1 MNILNLPAPTAG
13 AEFGQALGSL
23 LGQAGS
29 QGLDVY
35 TTNKAMELLDQKI
48 PRTETM
54 EDTNVQGPQ
63 FYNQIQQEE
72 MIRETP
78 WYLRSKVKGLMEQ
91 RNLAAGQEIQN
102 ANIYKDLASDIMKQ
116 VYSSADPQTLQ
127 AFGDYA
133 IKLYR
138 QGYNTAQATTK
149 LTQMAN
155 TLAAGGA
162 AFEKSLPVTFN
173 PLEKLYRSV
182 TGTAVPEETIKESLA
197 VFYKPFKDL
206 GANDEFRRIA
216 AEKGYTP
223 VMVEE
228 IIGGKISPQ
237 VINYLNTETKNVT
250 PANLKN
256 QIEEVFKIDP
266 NTNLILL
273 RDKFINTGK
282 IGFVDYLQAA
292 SELSN
297 ENKIKLNQDQLKQLR
312 IIQNPEKDA
321 FRNFKETLNDPK
333 TYKQILKSLVGG
345 IGITGTE
352 EELRNRLAGKK

>member
-63 FYNQIQQEE
+63 FYNQRQQEE
-72 MIRETP
+72 MLRETP

-102 ANIYKDLASDIMKQ
+102 ANIYKDLASDIIKQ
-116 VYSSADPQTLQ
+116 IMPGAGPQTLQ
-127 AFGDYA
+127 LFGDYA

-138 QGYNTAQATTK
+138 EGVNTAQATTE
-149 LTQMAN
+149 LTKMAN
-155 TLAAGGA
+155 TLAAAGGA
-162 AFEKSLPVTFN
+162 FEQSLPITFS

-197 VFYKPFKDL
+197 TFYKPFKDL
-206 GANDEFRRIA
+206 GANDEFTKIA
-216 AEKGYTP
+216 TDKGYPP

-228 IIGGKISPQ
+228 IKGAKINPQ
-237 VINYLNTETKNVT
+237 VTNFLNKEIKNVK
-250 PANLKN
+250 PENLKN
-256 QIEEVFKIDP
+256 QIEEVLKIDP

-273 RDKFINTGK
+273 REKFVNTGK
-282 IGFVDYLQAA
+282 IGFVDFLQAA
-292 SELSN
+292 SEISN
-297 ENKIKLNQDQLKQLR
+297 ENKIKYNNEQLKQLGT
-312 IIQNPEKDA
+312 IQRPEKDA
-321 FRNFKETLNDPK
+321 FRKIKESLYDPK
-333 TYKQILKSLVGG
+333 TYKSILNFLARGSL
-345 IGITGTE
+345 IRTPE
-352 EELRNRLAGKK
+352 KFEGKK

>member
-63 FYNQIQQEE
+63 FYNQRQQEE
-72 MIRETP
+72 MLRETP

-91 RNLAAGQEIQN
+91 RNLAAGQEIEN
-102 ANIYKDLASDIMKQ
+102 ANIYKDLASDILKQ
-116 VYSSADPQTLQ
+116 IMPGAGPQILQ
-127 AFGDYA
+127 LFGDKA
-133 IKLYR
+133 IELYR
-138 QGYNTAQATTK
+138 KGVNTAQATTE
-149 LTQMAN
+149 LTKMAN

-162 AFEKSLPVTFN
+162 AFEQSLPITFN
-173 PLEKLYRSV
+173 PLTKLYRSLS
-182 TGTAVPEETIKESLA
+182 GTAVPEETIKESLA
-197 VFYKPFKDL
+197 TFYKPFRDL
-206 GANDEFRRIA
+206 GANDEFTKIA
-216 AEKGYTP
+216 FDKGYTSE
-223 VMVEE
+223 MIEE
-228 IIGGKISPQ
+228 IKGAKISPQ
-237 VINYLNTETKNVT
+237 VNNYLNKEIKNVT

-273 RDKFINTGK
+273 REKFINTDK
-282 IGFVDYLQAA
+282 IGFGDYLQAA

-297 ENKIKLNQDQLKQLR
+297 ENKIKLNQDQLKQLAT
-312 IIQNPEKDA
+312 IQKPNKDA
-321 FRNFKETLNDPK
+321 VRKLKETLNDPK
-333 TYKQILKSLVGG
+333 TYKQILKSLFGG
-345 IGITGTE
+345 VGITGTE